1 MEKKSRV
8 KKVKINGVDYIK
20 KNGKLYS
27 MPRTV
32 TNRKILRNRL
42 RMILKA
48 QGYAKINRII
58 KRAWEDQELRKAI
71 SVM

>member
-1 MEKKSRV
+1 MEKKSKA

-42 RMILKA
+42 RMFLKA
-48 QGYAKINRII
+48 QGYAKINRVM
-58 KRAWEDQELRKAI
+58 KQAWQDKELKKAI
-71 SVM
+71 HMM